1 MGQSSNEYRLVC
13 EKLAQWIERPP
24 ACAPAWP
31 PDTWQRFIEGC
42 RVHGVASLLYVR
54 RDEMLSW
61 PSHIMAWID
70 DQYAQNRRR
79 IKRMIEDLSVILDIF
94 ERYGVRAMP
103 LKGLVVTELAYE
115 NIALRPMNDLDLL
128 LAQRDFEV
136 GEGLLAEL
144 GYEKVFAGWKHTKF
158 SKPGNRLIVDCDCEH
173 PDNPRPVEIHS
184 HCVEQIREERI
195 DLTEQ
200 VWTTAKVGHLMGRPA
215 WLMNSDVLWVYLL
228 IHATHHILHNNF
240 RLIQLIDLLR
250 LRSVAEI
257 PAGLLNSVDA
267 RATIAPLVL
276 LQRYF
281 PCRETEV
288 LLRNQRER
296 ITASFAAWAESLDLY
311 TVSYLNP
318 APWRD

>member
-31 PDTWQRFIEGC
+31 PDTWERFIEGC

-61 PSHIMAWID
+61 PSHIMAWIG

-200 VWTTAKVGHLMGRPA
+200 VWTTATVGHLLGRPA

-250 LRSVAEI
+250 LRSIAEVS
-257 PAGLLNSVDA
+257 AGLLNSVDA

-281 PCRETEV
+281 PNRETEA
-288 LLRNQRER
+288 LLRDQRER
-296 ITASFAAWAESLDLY
+296 VTASFAAWADLLDLY

-318 APWRD
+318 APWRV

>member
-1 MGQSSNEYRLVC
+1 MSQSSNDYRLVC

-79 IKRMIEDLSVILDIF
+79 IKRMIEELSAILDIF
-94 ERYGVRAMP
+94 ERHGVRAMP
-103 LKGLVVTELAYE
+103 LKGLVVTELAYDD
-115 NIALRPMNDLDLL
+115 IALRPMNDLDLL
-128 LAQRDFEV
+128 LAQSDFEREKACWPNWV
-136 GEGLLAEL
+136 TRKFRRMEAHQVLETGKQADRGLRLRASRQPSSCRNPFALRGEDPRGAHRSHRAGLDNRQGRATDGATGLAHEQRCAL
-144 GYEKVFAGWKHTKF
+144 GIP
-158 SKPGNRLIVDCDCEH
+158 SDPRH
-173 PDNPRPVEIHS
+173 PPYAAQQFP
-184 HCVEQIREERI
+184 Q
-195 DLTEQ
+195 
-200 VWTTAKVGHLMGRPA
+200 
-215 WLMNSDVLWVYLL
+215 
-228 IHATHHILHNNF
+228 
-240 RLIQLIDLLR
+240 IQLIDLLR